1 MSVVAVLDNV
11 TNITQREEIQKQL
24 VDKAGKQGFITYT
37 DILELL
43 PDVESDVALL
53 DDLMD
58 SLVEAGIEV
67 IPGPGKRDAQ
77 HEKASKPDA
86 DALIAESDDDDDV
99 EERDALL
106 RILKKDLTSDA
117 GYQAALDTDD
127 VVGLYLKEAGRV
139 PLLTAEEE
147 VLLAKRMEKAEDA
160 RKSLEDYEA
169 LEYYEAADIDELT
182 WKKLQD
188 IANWRLRNEP
198 VNNYKDLPKLWRP
211 KGYVYVIRD
220 RDSGNYK
227 IGYTTAP
234 QVRIQQLQETSSG
247 ELEYVQIMRSEDAKA
262 TEEYLHNKYDK
273 FRIRPDWE
281 WFELYGALLQE
292 IRVLGTPPP
301 KPDKVSQC
309 EERQKLI
316 DKGKEQ
322 GFITYKDITDFLEL
336 FPGIENALD
345 GLRNSLLEASIKVVS
360 KSPLTWSEEQGLRG
374 KMMDGAKAQEHLI
387 RANARLV
394 ISVAKKYM
402 GRGVH
407 FLDLIQ
413 EGNIGL
419 IRATNKFEYQRGHKF
434 STYATWWI
442 RQAVSRAVADQG
454 RTIRI
459 PVHMGDQLNRMRRVQ
474 LQLLQELGREPK
486 IEELARGM
494 DTTPGKVENLLEIS
508 RRPVSLETPIDDEG
522 DSTFGDFVEDINSPA
537 PSDEVTT
544 HLLRSQLQ
552 QALDR
557 LPAREA
563 QILRLRYGL
572 ADGRVYTLEEVGQ
585 TIGVTRER
593 VRQLE
598 AQAIN
603 RLRQSS
609 AHVILKDYLYDI

>member
-1 MSVVAVLDNV
+1 MVAVLDNV
-11 TNITQREEIQKQL
+11 TNISQREEVHKQL
-24 VDKAGKQGFITYT
+24 VGKANKQGFVTYS

-58 SLVEAGIEV
+58 SLLEAGIEV
-67 IPGPGKRDAQ
+67 VPATAKTADEDSDDAKEQ
-77 HEKASKPDA
+77 KPRGDP
-86 DALIAESDDDDDV
+86 LIAETDDEDQA
-99 EERDALL
+99 ERDALL
-106 RILKKDLTSDA
+106 RVLKKDLTSDA

-139 PLLTAEEE
+139 PLLTANEE
-147 VLLAKRMEKAEDA
+147 VLLAKRME
-160 RKSLEDYEA
+160 
-169 LEYYEAADIDELT
+169 AAVF
-182 WKKLQD
+182 
-188 IANWRLRNEP
+188 ANERL
-198 VNNYKDLPKLWRP
+198 
-211 KGYVYVIRD
+211 
-220 RDSGNYK
+220 
-227 IGYTTAP
+227 
-234 QVRIQQLQETSSG
+234 
-247 ELEYVQIMRSEDAKA
+247 
-262 TEEYLHNKYDK
+262 
-273 FRIRPDWE
+273 
-281 WFELYGALLQE
+281 
-292 IRVLGTPPP
+292 
-301 KPDKVSQC
+301 
-309 EERQKLI
+309 
-316 DKGKEQ
+316 
-322 GFITYKDITDFLEL
+322 
-336 FPGIENALD
+336 ENAAA
-345 GLRNSLLEASIKVVS
+345 LRADE
-360 KSPLTWSEEQGLRG
+360 LTWSEEQQLRG
-374 KMMDGAKAQEHLI
+374 IVFDGEKAQEHLI

-394 ISVAKKYM
+394 ISVAKKYI
-402 GRGVH
+402 GRGVP

-454 RTIRI
+454 RTIRV

-486 IEELARGM
+486 IDELALGM
-494 DTTPGKVENLLEIS
+494 ETTPDKVENLLEIS

-537 PSDEVTT
+537 PSDEVAT
-544 HLLRSQLQ
+544 HLLHVQLQ
-552 QALDR
+552 QALDK
-557 LPAREA
+557 LPPREA

-598 AQAIN
+598 AQALN

-609 AHVILKDYLYDI
+609 AHVILKDYLYEV